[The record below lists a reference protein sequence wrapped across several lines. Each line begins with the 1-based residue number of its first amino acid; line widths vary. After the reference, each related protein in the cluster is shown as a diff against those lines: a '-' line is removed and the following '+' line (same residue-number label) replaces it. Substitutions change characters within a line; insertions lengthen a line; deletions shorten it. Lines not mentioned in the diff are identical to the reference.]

1 MRIKN
6 TLLIFLLFA
15 FTIAL
20 LLRPL
25 INFQGSF
32 SPAAELKSGVLDVS
46 SLDLDQVIYQ
56 LTGDIEI
63 YPNTF
68 IPMRGFYAE
77 DIKYGAMPFTWKVSS
92 GVTHASYRFNITGL
106 TPGKLYGFHLMD
118 ALTAYDFYVNGE
130 KIASLGVPSTEPQ
143 LTISEAKVKTAF
155 FRPDTDTAEVVI
167 HVSTNSSHLMGI
179 WQKTLFGS
187 ASLIHQYEV
196 ASKRSDAFMIG
207 AIFFMT
213 LYLWILFFIMR
224 EDKAVLYFALACTF
238 VTVKSLFAGHQL
250 GFELYSFVN
259 YDMGLRIAYLMIPGI
274 AVSFMKFASEC
285 FRPLV
290 TSRYEWFFYLAS
302 VIQAFLILLLPQRWY
317 QETFIVYQLLIF
329 VSAAMIL
336 FWALKGI
343 WLHIEGAIIYTLGY
357 IVFFVVAINDI
368 LYSMLLIKTGY
379 YLSMGLFVLI
389 LSQAAVLAMRLHRAL
404 RTEAYLKL
412 NMEQLV
418 ISRTQE
424 LESEKNKFEN
434 LSKVDSLTHLFNKG
448 YLMETLQIELEGY
461 KRYNGALSI
470 LMIDLDLFKIV
481 NDTYGHMIGDEVLK
495 KVSEVLIEHSRRS
508 DIVGRFG
515 GEEFLIILRF
525 TSLEDAMRHA
535 EQLRKQV
542 EAIEFSFPAGGFGI
556 TASFGV
562 AAVHDGILDEKQ
574 LIHEADE
581 ALYQA
586 KENGRNRVVSSKEIK
601 R

>member
-1 MRIKN
+1 
-6 TLLIFLLFA
+6 LA
-15 FTIAL
+15 
-20 LLRPL
+20 
-25 INFQGSF
+25 
-32 SPAAELKSGVLDVS
+32 
-46 SLDLDQVIYQ
+46 
-56 LTGDIEI
+56 
-63 YPNTF
+63 
-68 IPMRGFYAE
+68 
-77 DIKYGAMPFTWKVSS
+77 
-92 GVTHASYRFNITGL
+92 
-106 TPGKLYGFHLMD
+106 
-118 ALTAYDFYVNGE
+118 
-130 KIASLGVPSTEPQ
+130 
-143 LTISEAKVKTAF
+143 
-155 FRPDTDTAEVVI
+155 
-167 HVSTNSSHLMGI
+167 
-179 WQKTLFGS
+179 KTLFGS

-196 ASKRSDAFMIG
+196 ASKQSDSFMIG

-525 TSLEDAMRHA
+525 TSLEDAIRHA

-542 EAIEFSFPAGGFGI
+542 EAIEFTFPAGGFGI

-562 AAVHDGILDEKQ
+562 ATVHDGILDEKQ

-586 KENGRNRVVSSKEIK
+586 KENGRNRVVSSKEIN